1 MTQIATIPWTKGTTK
16 RKINHQGLLT
26 IWSKTR
32 VEYIGMIEA
41 QPGFPALTQ
50 ISHAGIINNG
60 TMKKIINKNKNPT
73 IKIKEPESFFISII

>member
-1 MTQIATIPWTKGTTK
+1 
-16 RKINHQGLLT
+16 
-26 IWSKTR
+26 
-32 VEYIGMIEA
+32 MIEA

-73 IKIKEPESFFISII
+73 IKIKELESSFISII